1 MKKYMMAAA
10 LVMGFAAAA
19 NAQENKLVV
28 KPSGRILMD
37 AAFLSSSN
45 KAVDEQCVDGVNVP
59 DIRIGM
65 KVSYGKWEGKADI
78 G

>member
-1 MKKYMMAAA
+1 MKKYIMAAA

-37 AAFLSSSN
+37 AAFLNSSN
-45 KAVDEQCVDGVNVP
+45 KAVD
-59 DIRIGM
+59 
-65 KVSYGKWEGKADI
+65 
-78 G
+78 

>member
-1 MKKYMMAAA
+1 MKKYIMAAA

-37 AAFLSSSN
+37 AALRSS
-45 KAVDEQCVDGVNVP
+45 VRLPERYVFELQGL
-59 DIRIGM
+59 
-65 KVSYGKWEGKADI
+65 YGGA
-78 G
+78 